1 MDVVFSD
8 AVKDLMG
15 KRGLKEE
22 DVKAVIEAAEASNDK
37 IVNSEGKILA
47 KKVIGELTVYADYSV
62 AGGKANVNSAYSHR
76 MKILDPVLVGA
87 ESDWTNAKSGAKV
100 KSGHTNLTYMGTTRS
115 GPALVDEAS
124 GESWFEEYLAANTL
138 AAAEGLFEQKR
149 A

>member
-22 DVKAVIEAAEASNDK
+22 DVKAVIEAAEAAHDK
-37 IVNSEGKILA
+37 IVLGDKNLA
-47 KKVIGELTVYADYSV
+47 KKVIGELTVYADYGV
-62 AGGKANVNSAYSHR
+62 EGGKAVVNSAYAHR
-76 MKILDPVLVGA
+76 MKILDPVLVGS
-87 ESDWTNAKSGAKV
+87 ETDWVYAKTGAKI
-100 KSGHTNLTYMGTTRS
+100 KAGHTNLTYMGATRS

-124 GESWFEEYLAANTL
+124 GDSWFEEYLAANTL
-138 AAAEGLFEQKR
+138 ATAEGLFEQKR